1 MTLGEQLRNKYSLTS
16 LRAKGAPSVLLA
28 INEVLE
34 ISAQIADEENSPAAA
49 SRIRSLKWVDLA
61 RIMSAPVRHGILTA
75 KSA

>member
-1 MTLGEQLRNKYSLTS
+1 MTLGEQLRTKYTLTS

-34 ISAQIADEENSPAAA
+34 VAAEIADQENSPAAA

-61 RIMSAPVRHGILTA
+61 GIMPAPVSHGILAA

>member
-1 MTLGEQLRNKYSLTS
+1 MTLGEQIRNKYALTS

-34 ISAQIADEENSPAAA
+34 VAAAIADQETSPAAA

-61 RIMSAPVRHGILTA
+61 GIMPAPVRHGILTT